1 MIFTTL
7 VRYSFLSAGFAVSLG
22 SFIAC
27 SPQGAESQQTGP
39 GVGEVDPNAGQDDD
53 GPENNG
59 EIDPIGTDPPPVMSN
74 DDRDLDVRE
83 QVCDEAGENCT
94 CLRMAL
100 LGTLDSAANEKD
112 SQPFVDWL
120 NGNSGGTA
128 TVETITTKPTMDA
141 TFLAQ
146 YDILLVANVN
156 GWTFSE
162 AEKLAV
168 AEWSKTTGG
177 GIISL
182 TGFVSK
188 DSEETFTSQLI
199 EFSGIS
205 YNSTLTAQNASVQTI
220 KYKERDVNMY
230 CIGPALI
237 TAPVE
242 FGDQEGALAGLTYE
256 LDYVGAYVG
265 YGIDVPADGSA
276 TTIATDPVSG
286 EVIAAAKEVDGAG
299 RVFAWGDEWAIF
311 ANQWESEP
319 ANLQMD
325 EYNDC
330 YEPASG
336 VEGEE
341 GYEPAFLHTVA
352 SLYQVKQFWYNVI
365 NWVAPPNECG
375 FTIEDEDVVVIV
387 K

>member
-1 MIFTTL
+1 MT
-7 VRYSFLSAGFAVSLG
+7 YSRNPIRISLLALTCAAPLLLAV
-22 SFIAC
+22 AC
-27 SPQGAESQQTGP
+27 G
-39 GVGEVDPNAGQDDD
+39 D
-53 GPENNG
+53 GPVGKANPDGSGGSQSDNPL
-59 EIDPIGTDPPPVMSN
+59 DDSN
-74 DDRDLDVRE
+74 PDTSDIFIEEEEVTPTVSDDRDLEVRKR
-83 QVCDEAGENCT
+83 VCDESGQNCT

-128 TVETITTKPTMDA
+128 TVETITTKPTMDEA
-141 TFLAQ
+141 FLAQ

-156 GWTFSE
+156 GWSFSE
-162 AEKLAV
+162 EEKAAV
-168 AEWSKTTGG
+168 ANWSRTSGG
-177 GIISL
+177 GLISL
-182 TGFVSK
+182 TGFVSEGG
-188 DSEETFTSQLI
+188 EEGFTSQLI
-199 EFSGIS
+199 EFAGLS
-205 YNSTLTAQNASVQTI
+205 YNSTLTANGAQADSI
-220 KYKERDVNMY
+220 KYNGRDVPMY

-242 FGDQEGALAGLTYE
+242 FADQPAGYADLGHE

-265 YGIDVPADGSA
+265 YGINVTGDAQTV
-276 TTIATDPVSG
+276 ATDPASG
-286 EVIAAAKEVDGAG
+286 EVIAAATEVDGAG

-325 EYNDC
+325 EYNVC
-330 YEPASG
+330 YEPAVG
-336 VEGEE
+336 TEGED